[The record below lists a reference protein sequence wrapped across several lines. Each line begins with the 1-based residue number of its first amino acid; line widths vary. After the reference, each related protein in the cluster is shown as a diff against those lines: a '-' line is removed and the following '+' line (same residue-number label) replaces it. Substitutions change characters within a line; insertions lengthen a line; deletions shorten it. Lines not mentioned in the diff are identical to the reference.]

1 MPASAPHGFFFFVPP
16 SKESFAV
23 SNEEELAHVLPLLS
37 PATMVNRVDVD
48 SGWVKATDLED
59 FAALIR
65 S

>member
-1 MPASAPHGFFFFVPP
+1 M
-16 SKESFAV
+16 